1 VTGGYVMRLDPGS
14 SFHGVYICADYQSRR
29 VWGITQ
35 AGRKLKKI
43 RQIGMAT
50 DRVVSF
56 GRDRA
61 GGLYAIGY
69 DKGVVYRVEFDGAE
83 FK

>member
-1 VTGGYVMRLDPGS
+1 
-14 SFHGVYICADYQSRR
+14 
-29 VWGITQ
+29 
-35 AGRKLKKI
+35 
-43 RQIGMAT
+43 MAP

-69 DKGVVYRVEFDGAE
+69 DKGVVYRVNLDSAE
-83 FK
+83 YK